1 MCTFFCLF
9 EQIQLF
15 ERRLLL
21 NDNEEK
27 EEESKQARRK
37 LDPRLLSLPLFLI
50 AMLPS
55 SMDDWRSAP
64 SCKQA
69 RQQTEK

>member
-50 AMLPS
+50 
-55 SMDDWRSAP
+55 
-64 SCKQA
+64 
-69 RQQTEK
+69 EKKTV